1 MKTQFDETQKL
12 LTALR
17 IEHNGLQTATKDK
30 DAKINHLEKKLAKI
44 TETRDGEK
52 RARKETD
59 RSLLQIR
66 QENQALVNE
75 LDSVK
80 QVRRWSPDRGYRNA
94 LISLKKSRIA
104 KNM

>member
-12 LTALR
+12 LTTLR

-80 QVRRWSPDRGYRNA
+80 QVRRWSPNGGYRNA
-94 LISLKKSRIA
+94 LISLMKSRIA
-104 KNM
+104 KTM